1 MDRKLIDS
9 ISKQIY
15 KKFPEVN
22 GSQPALSERPD
33 NQTLLIFKGSA
44 TTADGHT
51 IQRVVRV
58 VADAS
63 GKILRTTTSH

>member
-1 MDRKLIDS
+1 MDRKLIDN

-15 KKFPEVN
+15 RKFPEVD
-22 GSQPALSERPD
+22 GSQPSLSERPD

-51 IQRVVRV
+51 IQRVIRV
-58 VADAS
+58 VADAN